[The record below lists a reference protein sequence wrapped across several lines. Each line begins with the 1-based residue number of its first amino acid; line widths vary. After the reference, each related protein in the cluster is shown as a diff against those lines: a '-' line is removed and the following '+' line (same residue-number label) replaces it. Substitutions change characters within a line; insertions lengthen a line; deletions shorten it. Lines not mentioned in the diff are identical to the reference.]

1 MPITLIRLAV
11 ALLTFGVGVS
21 ATMLWIA
28 YGTPEFKVLEVP
40 RSERPMPLGKWVGE
54 LPAAPPPPTVEELPP
69 PPPPLAPPSSTTA
82 PVSGGIINHKA
93 LSKPAPVY
101 PSVAVVSDVSGTVA
115 VHVLVDESGRVMTA
129 EATSGNPL
137 LREAAVDAAFQ
148 ARFAPTRLKG
158 QPVKVSGIVTYNFV
172 LP

>member
-1 MPITLIRLAV
+1 MPSTLIRLAV
-11 ALLTFGVGVS
+11 GLLAFGIGVS
-21 ATMLWIA
+21 ATMFWIA
-28 YGTPEFKVLEVP
+28 FGTPEVKVLEAP
-40 RSERPMPLGKWVGE
+40 RSGRQMPLGKWARE
-54 LPAAPPPPTVEELPP
+54 LPPLPPLPTAEELPP
-69 PPPPLAPPSSTTA
+69 PPPAPLSSASA
-82 PVSGGIINHKA
+82 PVSAGIINDKA

-101 PSVAVVSDVSGTVA
+101 PSVAVVSDVSGKV
-115 VHVLVDESGRVMTA
+115 VVQVLVDESGRVMTA

-148 ARFAPTRLKG
+148 ARFAPTRLNG